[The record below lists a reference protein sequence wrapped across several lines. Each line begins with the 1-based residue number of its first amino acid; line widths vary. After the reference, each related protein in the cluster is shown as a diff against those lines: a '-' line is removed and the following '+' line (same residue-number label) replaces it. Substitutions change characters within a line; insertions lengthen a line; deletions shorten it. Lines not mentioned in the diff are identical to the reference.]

1 VAGKGPRL
9 WLKLMEAP
17 DSDKREDDRWDGAV
31 NQFVG
36 GWGH

>member
-1 VAGKGPRL
+1 
-9 WLKLMEAP
+9 MEAP

-36 GWGH
+36 GWGRLTVVASTGPQ